1 MKITAVETYL
11 VSAPLEVIWQT
22 GIGTGTRRDELLVVV
37 RTDENVYGLGSS
49 YHAHAPLAVK
59 ALIDEKLAPMAIGEN
74 PLDIQGV
81 WEKLHYGSVYL
92 GSAAISG
99 LSGIDIALWDILGKV
114 SGQPVARLL
123 GGGGVEK
130 VVAYIG
136 CMVLGHKPMEDL
148 LAEAKSYADMG
159 FKALKVRGGAG
170 VERDVEVVRAVRKML
185 PGIDVMIDMNASY
198 SWPEAVR
205 VARGLG
211 EVGAFWM
218 EDPFDFTV
226 ANHHDDVGRLTK
238 MALVPIASGGN
249 VYSRYDVLNLFQRGG
264 VDFIT
269 PDAVKC
275 GGISEAV
282 KIAGMA
288 SAFNVQVAPHT
299 LNGLGQVANIHFAA
313 AIPSHVRA
321 HVEWDPGS
329 SNPLRDEML
338 THPVK
343 VVDGFLT
350 VPTGPGLGTDVK
362 WDVVR
367 QLPFSTGEEIKGHG
381 KRRARRWNQPTT
393 TPPSAPAGTRE
404 PVTA

>member
-59 ALIDEKLAPMAIGEN
+59 AIIDEKLAPMAIGEDA
-74 PLDIQGV
+74 LDVQGV
-81 WEKLHYGSVYL
+81 WEKLFYGSVYL
-92 GSAAISG
+92 GASAVSG
-99 LSGIDIALWDILGKV
+99 ISGIDIALWDILGKV

-123 GGGGVEK
+123 GGGGVDR
-130 VVAYIG
+130 VAAYVG
-136 CMVLGHKPMEDL
+136 CMVLGHKPMEEL

-170 VERDVEVVRAVRKML
+170 VERDVEVVRQVREL
-185 PGIDVMIDMNASY
+185 LGPDVDVMIDMNASY
-198 SWPEAVR
+198 SWSEAVR

-218 EDPFDFTV
+218 EDPFDFTI
-226 ANHHDDVGRLTK
+226 ANHHDDVGRLTR
-238 MALVPIASGGN
+238 MGLVPIASGGN
-249 VYSRYDVLNLFQRGG
+249 VYSRYDVRNLFERGG

-275 GGISEAV
+275 GGISEAMKV
-282 KIAGMA
+282 AHLA

-313 AIPSHVRA
+313 AIPAHVRG
-321 HVEWDPGS
+321 HVEWDPGA

-338 THPVK
+338 THPVE

-350 VPTGPGLGTDVK
+350 VPTRPGLGTDVK

-381 KRRARRWNQPTT
+381 KRRVRRWN
-393 TPPSAPAGTRE
+393 SAPNPA
-404 PVTA
+404 PAQKH

>member
-11 VSAPLEVIWQT
+11 VSAPLDVIWNT
-22 GIGTGTRRDELLVVV
+22 GIGSGTRRDELLVVV

-59 ALIDEKLAPMAIGEN
+59 ALIDEKLAPMAIGEDA
-74 PLDIQGV
+74 LDIQGV

-92 GSAAISG
+92 GAAAVSA

-114 SGQPVARLL
+114 TGQPIARLL
-123 GGGGVEK
+123 GGGGVDR

-170 VERDVEVVRAVRKML
+170 VERDIEVVRETRKL
-185 PGIDVMIDMNASY
+185 LGPGVDVMIDMNASY

-218 EDPFDFTV
+218 EDPFDYTV

-249 VYSRYDVLNLFQRGG
+249 VYTRYDVRNLFERGG

-275 GGISEAV
+275 GGISEAMKV
-282 KIAGMA
+282 AHLA
-288 SAFNVQVAPHT
+288 SAANVLVAPHT
-299 LNGLGQVANIHFAA
+299 LNGLGQVANVHFAA

-329 SNPLRDEML
+329 NNPLRDDML
-338 THPVK
+338 TNPIK
-343 VVDGFLT
+343 VVDGFLK
-350 VPTGPGLGTDVK
+350 VPTGPGLGTDLK

-381 KRRARRWNQPTT
+381 KRRSRRWNQ
-393 TPPSAPAGTRE
+393 SAAAPAPSKAAE
-404 PVTA
+404 PVNA